1 MCKNVL
7 NDRNS
12 VRMNVAMNVSNSF
25 KETFLFCEINE
36 WNAAL
41 IGMFYSG
48 KLMQMFKN
56 DVLLSGKK

>member
-7 NDRNS
+7 NDGNS

-36 WNAAL
+36 FLQIINDYLRIEEIYAAL
-41 IGMFYSG
+41 IGMF
-48 KLMQMFKN
+48 
-56 DVLLSGKK
+56 